1 MLKNAEALAEDL
13 PMSLLGKRAKGPS
26 APSHSSR
33 DAAAPDLDFVVTPTK
48 SGKSSS
54 KSESN
59 VPSAVRTASPR
70 RHARARAKVNVLHIA
85 LAVLASLF
93 LIYISVSDGSD
104 YLHGLGKA
112 CLVVHHGWHIHLQCR
127 AVPTPGS

>member
-1 MLKNAEALAEDL
+1 MRRCDHTRRTAPAPPEPRRWKQRCVGSHEGRGSTRMLKNAEALAEDL

-33 DAAAPDLDFVVTPTK
+33 DAAPPDLDFVVTPTK
-48 SGKSSS
+48 SGESSS

-70 RHARARAKVNVLHIA
+70 RHARARAKVNVL
-85 LAVLASLF
+85 
-93 LIYISVSDGSD
+93 
-104 YLHGLGKA
+104 
-112 CLVVHHGWHIHLQCR
+112 
-127 AVPTPGS
+127 